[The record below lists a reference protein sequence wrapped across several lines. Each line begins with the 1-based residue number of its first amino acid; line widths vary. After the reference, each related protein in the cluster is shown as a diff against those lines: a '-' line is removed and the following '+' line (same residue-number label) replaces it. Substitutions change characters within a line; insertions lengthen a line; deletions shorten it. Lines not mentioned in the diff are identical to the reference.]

1 MIKLT
6 AQIKVI
12 DGGGLVKSVQMNNEP
27 NNIGSDISSVMGVE
41 RQARLSAFSGYSLV
55 GDGSFYDTKVDYYVG
70 SVAADENGDFE
81 TSYEL
86 TISLDGSASRPLTLC
101 FDNARGQHPR
111 TIIVNGTTEYEVTD
125 SKVTIDTID
134 GSSTQTITISNWTEP
149 KAPLVITGI
158 YTSLILDLDYTRIAD
173 IEVPHIERS
182 NIDKPSYG
190 IYSNSGSLQIVD
202 SKGEVQYYTEKRMLT
217 NGNEITVAIENTL
230 NGFKQTV
237 GVFNTT
243 DWDYDYIGATAS
255 CTLSEGLI
263 ELQETNFADVPLEVG
278 VIVSGEDTYKMLYNA
293 TPSKYNFLHYDDL
306 SVRTKARLSSITM
319 PMFFVNEGSLWTQ
332 WTKLCELC
340 RGYIMNDFLGNAVL
354 EVE

>member
-12 DGGGLVKSVQMNNEP
+12 DGGGLVESVQTNTEP

-70 SVAADENGDFE
+70 SVISDLNGRFA
-81 TSYEL
+81 TPYEIEL
-86 TISLDGSASRPLTLC
+86 WESTANKITIV
-101 FDNARGQHPR
+101 FDNARGTHPNQ
-111 TIIVNGTTEYEVTD
+111 IEFDGVEYPVDGERLSIDITNSD
-125 SKVTIDTID
+125 TNKHTVTID
-134 GSSTQTITISNWTEP
+134 NLNEAN
-149 KAPLVITGI
+149 APLVITGI
-158 YTSLILDLDYTRIAD
+158 YSSIVLDLDYTRIAN

-182 NIDKPSYG
+182 NINKPSYG

-202 SKGEVQYYTEKRMLT
+202 PKGEVQYYTEKRMLT

-243 DWDYDYIGATAS
+243 DWDYDYIGATAD
-255 CTLSEGLI
+255 CTLSEGLS
-263 ELQETNFADVPLEVG
+263 ELQETNFASVPLEVG

-293 TPSKYNFLHYDDL
+293 TPSKYNFLRYDDL
-306 SVRTKARLSSITM
+306 SARTKARLSSITM
-319 PMFFVNEGSLWTQ
+319 SMFFVNEGSLWAQ

-340 RGYIMNDFLGNAVL
+340 RGYIMNNYLGKAVL